1 MKKVLLISHD
11 LTVTGAPLSL
21 KGIASLLNEDYD
33 LTFWSMKGGPL
44 RDFLEKDLNISPEI
58 VTNEQTDNF
67 VKIAKA
73 MSQFDFVIV
82 NTVVCN
88 RFASICKDFNIP
100 YIWIIREAQNI
111 SDYQIR
117 YPELFKTIKSC
128 KDNIYVV
135 SEYAAQCLQ
144 NMLNIKVKVIHNFV
158 DDEYKNKEIK
168 LSDKINFTFVGT
180 IQKIKGVDILVD
192 AINQLPQQ
200 FKDSY
205 SLSILGEYVD
215 KRYKN
220 ELLEKQNNNPSVN
233 WCGVVVGEE
242 RQKIFEET
250 DVFVVPSLFESSSR
264 VALEACMM
272 GRPVIVTEDVGA
284 KYLVNEKTGWIV
296 KTGDVEDLKKCI
308 ENILKN
314 PQVLPEMGKAAR
326 EIYLKTST
334 PDIYKKNLYK
344 IISVLPKKSVYIP
357 LKILL
362 LKIFS
367 IHYLSKYK
375 LTYVLGFKIKQKYNP
390 DNHFK
395 KLLQQIFSIKNSY
408 DRRHKVITIFGIKIK
423 LRKNNLL
430 NNIFTVEN
438 IDIYKVLTIWGKK
451 FKFIRPL
458 KKQERAIL
466 KQYLNHKIKDNT
478 VLLIEPNNCHGE
490 VLPGIAKYFLDL
502 GYNVDVIVTESEF
515 ALKPFGKFD
524 ESNINIMPMRR
535 NIIWHFLNNNYV
547 KNKYKIFYFNT
558 DHTFEPITQK
568 ESSVEQYFPLN
579 NIDSQKIIYLSHSP
593 NKYKDCSG
601 KNLILANLPVKNKEH
616 YKLVNSHYFG
626 NTTITSKNNITNFI
640 VIGNIESTRKN
651 YNLLIDS
658 VEQLL
663 KQGISNFKITV
674 IARTGKLNLP
684 ENIIPFIDFKGR
696 LDYPQMY
703 ESLEKADFFLT
714 LLDPDNP
721 EHDRYITNGTSGSF
735 QLIYGLVK
743 PCIINKKF
751 ATVPGFDDKN
761 SIVYEQ
767 NSDLVESMKK
777 AIYMPTTD
785 YEVMQNNLK
794 EYADKLYQTSL
805 ENLKNIL

>member
-1 MKKVLLISHD
+1 M
-11 LTVTGAPLSL
+11 
-21 KGIASLLNEDYD
+21 
-33 LTFWSMKGGPL
+33 
-44 RDFLEKDLNISPEI
+44 
-58 VTNEQTDNF
+58 
-67 VKIAKA
+67 
-73 MSQFDFVIV
+73 
-82 NTVVCN
+82 
-88 RFASICKDFNIP
+88 
-100 YIWIIREAQNI
+100 
-111 SDYQIR
+111 
-117 YPELFKTIKSC
+117 
-128 KDNIYVV
+128 
-135 SEYAAQCLQ
+135 
-144 NMLNIKVKVIHNFV
+144 
-158 DDEYKNKEIK
+158 
-168 LSDKINFTFVGT
+168 
-180 IQKIKGVDILVD
+180 
-192 AINQLPQQ
+192 
-200 FKDSY
+200 
-205 SLSILGEYVD
+205 
-215 KRYKN
+215 
-220 ELLEKQNNNPSVN
+220 
-233 WCGVVVGEE
+233 
-242 RQKIFEET
+242 
-250 DVFVVPSLFESSSR
+250 
-264 VALEACMM
+264 
-272 GRPVIVTEDVGA
+272 
-284 KYLVNEKTGWIV
+284 
-296 KTGDVEDLKKCI
+296 
-308 ENILKN
+308 
-314 PQVLPEMGKAAR
+314 
-326 EIYLKTST
+326 
-334 PDIYKKNLYK
+334 
-344 IISVLPKKSVYIP
+344 
-357 LKILL
+357 
-362 LKIFS
+362 
-367 IHYLSKYK
+367 
-375 LTYVLGFKIKQKYNP
+375 
-390 DNHFK
+390 
-395 KLLQQIFSIKNSY
+395 
-408 DRRHKVITIFGIKIK
+408 
-423 LRKNNLL
+423 
-430 NNIFTVEN
+430 
-438 IDIYKVLTIWGKK
+438 TIWGKK

-640 VIGNIESTRKN
+640 VIGNIETTRKN

-751 ATVPGFDDKN
+751 ATVHGFDDKN

-794 EYADKLYQTSL
+794 EYADKLYQISL
-805 ENLKNIL
+805 QNLKNIL